1 MPPNL
6 VGTRSLEPSYDWAG
20 RSRSTVQPSPVDLFT
35 CTGQGGGKLF
45 GGLGSISDAP
55 QPELRPRTS
64 GGAGGGSPAPA
75 SPAARSGLGRSVHM
89 PDAGSD
95 AHEHAR
101 WQSVQWSCRDGRGC
115 SGLRRAPE
123 CAGARLPSGSG
134 AGGGPCP
141 QKTCP
146 GIGRMRRSNPRPDR
160 RPTLVTAA
168 VQPRCDTRARR
179 RRPRHATPLRATHRH
194 GTVTNLGGTSTRRHP
209 RRWPWQIGWF

>member
-1 MPPNL
+1 M
-6 VGTRSLEPSYDWAG
+6 
-20 RSRSTVQPSPVDLFT
+20 
-35 CTGQGGGKLF
+35 
-45 GGLGSISDAP
+45 
-55 QPELRPRTS
+55 S
-64 GGAGGGSPAPA
+64 GGASGGSPAPA

-101 WQSVQWSCRDGRGC
+101 WQSVQWLGRDGRGC
-115 SGLRRAPE
+115 SGPRRAPE

-168 VQPRCDTRARR
+168 VQPRVRGACLGQQARVCDCASTEWSPCAVW
-179 RRPRHATPLRATHRH
+179 RRPRARYPPRRRKTTVARRA
-194 GTVTNLGGTSTRRHP
+194 VTAEAMGGP
-209 RRWPWQIGWF
+209 RRWPTRRQPSSRWSNGPHKRSSITPN

>member
-1 MPPNL
+1 MSLFRLFPGRRFVKISTSS
-6 VGTRSLEPSYDWAG
+6 VGRNGY
-20 RSRSTVQPSPVDLFT
+20 
-35 CTGQGGGKLF
+35 K
-45 GGLGSISDAP
+45 
-55 QPELRPRTS
+55 TS
-64 GGAGGGSPAPA
+64 AFHPGPA

-101 WQSVQWSCRDGRGC
+101 WQSVQWLGRDGRGC
-115 SGLRRAPE
+115 SGPRRAPE

-168 VQPRCDTRARR
+168 VQPRSRR
-179 RRPRHATPLRATHRH
+179 TCNHGVTHGPGAADP
-194 GTVTNLGGTSTRRHP
+194 GTLPHPEQRTGTG
-209 RRWPWQIGWF
+209 Q

>member
-1 MPPNL
+1 M
-6 VGTRSLEPSYDWAG
+6 
-20 RSRSTVQPSPVDLFT
+20 
-35 CTGQGGGKLF
+35 
-45 GGLGSISDAP
+45 
-55 QPELRPRTS
+55 S

-101 WQSVQWSCRDGRGC
+101 WQSVQWLGRDGRGC
-115 SGLRRAPE
+115 SGPRRAPE

-160 RPTLVTAA
+160 RPTLVMAA
-168 VQPRCDTRARR
+168 VQPRACGVCRGRQARVPGR
-179 RRPRHATPLRATHRH
+179 RRPRAARPPSATHRR
-194 GTVTNLGGTSTRRHP
+194 GKVTSLGGSPTRRHP
-209 RRWPWQIGWF
+209 RRTLEAEPPPPPPPLRGLLIPRQTGWF

>member
-1 MPPNL
+1 M
-6 VGTRSLEPSYDWAG
+6 
-20 RSRSTVQPSPVDLFT
+20 
-35 CTGQGGGKLF
+35 
-45 GGLGSISDAP
+45 
-55 QPELRPRTS
+55 S

-101 WQSVQWSCRDGRGC
+101 WQSVQWLGRDGRGC
-115 SGLRRAPE
+115 SGTRRALE

-146 GIGRMRRSNPRPDR
+146 GIGRMRRSNPGPDR
-160 RPTLVTAA
+160 RPTVVISAL
-168 VQPRCDTRARR
+168 QPRVRRACGGRQARVCDCVSTEWSPCAVW
-179 RRPRHATPLRATHRH
+179 RRPRALYP
-194 GTVTNLGGTSTRRHP
+194 P
-209 RRWPWQIGWF
+209 RRLKTMMARRAVTAEAMAGPRWRPTLRRPWSRWSNGPSKRSSITLN

>member
-1 MPPNL
+1 M
-6 VGTRSLEPSYDWAG
+6 
-20 RSRSTVQPSPVDLFT
+20 
-35 CTGQGGGKLF
+35 
-45 GGLGSISDAP
+45 
-55 QPELRPRTS
+55 S

-75 SPAARSGLGRSVHM
+75 SPAARSGLGSSVHM
-89 PDAGSD
+89 PDARSD

-101 WQSVQWSCRDGRGC
+101 WQSVQWLGRDGRGC
-115 SGLRRAPE
+115 SGTRRALE

-146 GIGRMRRSNPRPDR
+146 GIGRMCRSNPRPDR

-179 RRPRHATPLRATHRH
+179 RRPRHATPPRATHRH
-194 GTVTNLGGTSTRRHP
+194 GTVTNLGGTTTRRHP
-209 RRWPWQIGWF
+209 RRTPAAAQPPPPPPPRGCLRALPCPGKSDDFGPETSCTSKQVLSSVLQ